1 MYILTNILHYYVGL
15 IRGDT
20 EFIPHNV
27 YGSALSNIIKTMCKS
42 RNSKIYGE
50 NFDCIDF
57 GNLILNNIYFSDNGQ
72 SPSSFRKCRFTEWNV
87 HGGLRGR
94 LYHVEFS
101 DDCKYLIT
109 ISNDGK
115 AIVWDIES
123 RMMKKVFPVC
133 EPFKLFSQEEEIGD
147 LSKSMIFFET
157 HSNKGNFSANDPP
170 KSSDIDVIK
179 HNMLAEFFSSE
190 YKKQKVFSD
199 DVISNIISK
208 FQNVNKK
215 EFEHQYSY
223 NNEDT
228 IFPIEIFSSG
238 KLAFKFAVT
247 FPPKEEMLFS
257 DARIKSVLI
266 SNNGTYCVL
275 NYMGYKYL
283 FETSSGRI
291 IRKCHDDIIVSGDEM
306 YYTVYSARYFQVY
319 TTVDNSMILDIG
331 RNVQKISNV
340 DIDIKNGQALS
351 MSVGSN
357 DWRKQPLF
365 IWDLSRMSI
374 IGKTVFNTVE
384 MIDYNIK
391 NNPQFQ
397 TDELDSWEKFTLSS
411 LMMSKITL
419 SARPNIVFD
428 ISKNEDYDYFFWE
441 IHYSV
446 DESFCLVFEYNQF
459 ENLFQYQ
466 DKNEKIDVSAFRGRV
481 ICAVLAQ
488 NDETLYL
495 FTTYNK
501 IYCWNT
507 KQRIFINSV
516 DIEIPCEVFVTS
528 AQFSVDAS
536 FLFVGTDSGE
546 ILLIDTDNGK
556 IIERFYHID
565 SLHME
570 NCDMEQIVTDSLTK
584 KILYQ
589 NGAFLSI

>member
-1 MYILTNILHYYVGL
+1 MTNILHYYVEL

-20 EFIPHNV
+20 EFITHNV

-87 HGGLRGR
+87 HGGLIGR

-101 DDCKYLIT
+101 NDCKYLIT

-123 RMMKKVFPVC
+123 RMMKRVFPVC
-133 EPFKLFSQEEEIGD
+133 EPFKLFSQEEEICD
-147 LSKSMIFFET
+147 LSKPMIFYEA
-157 HSNKGNFSANDPP
+157 HSNEENVSRNDPP
-170 KSSDIDVIK
+170 KSSDIDAIK
-179 HNMLAEFFSSE
+179 YNMLAEFFSSE
-190 YKKQKVFSD
+190 CQKQKVFSD
-199 DVISNIISK
+199 DAISNIISK
-208 FQNVNKK
+208 FRDVNRK
-215 EFEHQYSY
+215 EFEHQYSCD
-223 NNEDT
+223 NSDD
-228 IFPIEIFSSG
+228 IILPIEIFSGG
-238 KLAFKFAVT
+238 KLTVKFELKC
-247 FPPKEEMLFS
+247 PPQEKMLFS
-257 DARIKSVLI
+257 DTSIQSVLI

-275 NYMGYKYL
+275 NYMGNKYL

-291 IRKCHDDIIVSGDEM
+291 IQKCHDNIMVSGDER
-306 YYTVYSARYFQVY
+306 YYTIYSARYFQVY
-319 TTVDNSMILDIG
+319 TTVDNSVILDIG

-340 DIDIKNGQALS
+340 DIDIKNNQALS
-351 MSVGSN
+351 MSVGSS

-365 IWDLSRMSI
+365 MWDLSCKRI
-374 IGKTVFNTVE
+374 ICKAVFNTLE
-384 MIDYNIK
+384 MIDCNIK

-397 TDELDSWEKFTLSS
+397 TDKLDSWEKFTLSS

-419 SARPNIVFD
+419 NPRHNIVFD
-428 ISKNEDYDYFFWE
+428 ISENEDCDYFFWE

-459 ENLFQYQ
+459 ENWFQYQ
-466 DKNEKIDVSAFRGRV
+466 DKNEKIDVSAFHGRV

-488 NDETLYL
+488 NDEILYL
-495 FTTYNK
+495 FTTSNK

-516 DIEIPCEVFVTS
+516 DVEIPCEFFVTS

-536 FLFVGTDSGE
+536 FLFVGTDAGV

-556 IIERFYHID
+556 ILERFYHMD
-565 SLHME
+565 SLHVE